1 LVAPSLTVADVALHN
16 RLPVSYQRSVS
27 TNIDAF
33 TEKHMIEARNYS
45 ARETLRNGL
54 GVCIRAARPDDSD
67 LLIEAFHK
75 LDPESIY
82 LRFFGPKKEFSPA
95 DMKRFREADFDTRVI
110 LLCTVQEDGREIAI
124 ASGTYVRS
132 GDLAAE
138 VAFLV
143 EEDYHRLGIA
153 RRLLTHLGKIATAA
167 GIRTFIAE
175 VLPHNT
181 AMLGV
186 FGRCGW
192 PMTTRSAD
200 GVIHITL
207 DLNPSEQQE

>member
-1 LVAPSLTVADVALHN
+1 M
-16 RLPVSYQRSVS
+16 
-27 TNIDAF
+27 IDARDYLV
-33 TEKHMIEARNYS
+33 H
-45 ARETLRNGL
+45 ETLRNDL
-54 GVCIRAARPDDSD
+54 AVCIRAVRPEDGD

-82 LRFFGPKKEFSPA
+82 LRFFGPKKEISA
-95 DMKRFREADFDTRVI
+95 AELKTLREADFDTRVI
-110 LLCTVQEDGREIAI
+110 LVCTLQEQGREIVI
-124 ASGTYVRS
+124 ASGTYVRC
-132 GDLAAE
+132 GDTVAE

-167 GIRTFIAE
+167 GIRIFVAE
-175 VLPHNT
+175 VLPQNA

-192 PMTTRSAD
+192 PMVTRNAD
-200 GVIHITL
+200 GVIHVTL
-207 DLNPSEQQE
+207 DLNPAEQ

>member
-1 LVAPSLTVADVALHN
+1 M
-16 RLPVSYQRSVS
+16 
-27 TNIDAF
+27 DASD
-33 TEKHMIEARNYS
+33 HRV
-45 ARETLRNGL
+45 RETLRNGL
-54 GVCIRAARPDDSD
+54 DICIRPARPDDSD

-82 LRFFGPKKEFSPA
+82 LRYFGSKKEISA
-95 DMKRFREADFDTRVI
+95 AELQRFREADFNNRVI
-110 LLCTVQEDGREIAI
+110 LICTVQQEGREIAI
-124 ASGTYVRS
+124 ASGTYARV
-132 GDLAAE
+132 GAAAAE

-153 RRLLTHLGKIATAA
+153 RRLLTQLGKIATDA
-167 GIRTFIAE
+167 GIRTFLAE

-192 PMTTRSAD
+192 PMTTHTAD
-200 GVIHITL
+200 GTTHITL
-207 DLNPSEQQE
+207 DLA

>member
-1 LVAPSLTVADVALHN
+1 M
-16 RLPVSYQRSVS
+16 
-27 TNIDAF
+27 ID
-33 TEKHMIEARNYS
+33 ARNYS

-54 GVCIRAARPDDSD
+54 EVCIRSARPEDSD

-82 LRFFGPKKEFSPA
+82 LRFFGPKKEISAA

-110 LLCTVQEDGREIAI
+110 LICTLQEGGRETAI

-132 GDLAAE
+132 GEAAAE
-138 VAFLV
+138 VAFIV

-153 RRLLTHLGKIATAA
+153 RRLLTHLGKIAVAA
-167 GIRTFIAE
+167 DIRTFIAE

-181 AMLGV
+181 AMLHV

-192 PMTTRSAD
+192 PMTTRTAD
-200 GVIHITL
+200 GVTHITL
-207 DLNPSEQQE
+207 DINPSEQQE

>member
-1 LVAPSLTVADVALHN
+1 MLRRTIEILYCSNQTF
-16 RLPVSYQRSVS
+16 LPIPTQQQ
-27 TNIDAF
+27 NKFMID
-33 TEKHMIEARNYS
+33 ARNYLV
-45 ARETLRNGL
+45 RETLRNGL
-54 GVCIRAARPDDSD
+54 SVCIRSARPDDSD

-75 LDPESIY
+75 LDPESVY
-82 LRFFGPKKEFSPA
+82 LRFFGPKKELSPG

-110 LLCTVQEDGREIAI
+110 LLCTAQEDGREIVI
-124 ASGTYVRS
+124 ASGTYARA
-132 GDLAAE
+132 GDAAAE
-138 VAFLV
+138 VAFVV

-192 PMTTRSAD
+192 PMSTRSAD
-200 GVIHITL
+200 GVTHITL
-207 DLNPSEQQE
+207 DLNPAEQ

>member
-1 LVAPSLTVADVALHN
+1 MAESTCN
-16 RLPVSYQRSVS
+16 EIYLPTWINQGKKRMS
-27 TNIDAF
+27 D
-33 TEKHMIEARNYS
+33 ARNYS
-45 ARETLRNGL
+45 VTETLRNGL
-54 GVCIRAARPDDSD
+54 EVCFRAAHPDDSD

-82 LRFFGPKKEFSPA
+82 LRFFGPKKEISPA
-95 DMKRFREADFDTRVI
+95 DLKRFREADFINRVI
-110 LLCTVQEDGREIAI
+110 LLCTVQENGREIVI
-124 ASGTYVRS
+124 ASGTYAGAEGAV
-132 GDLAAE
+132 AE
-138 VAFLV
+138 VAFIV

-153 RRLLTHLGKIATAA
+153 RRLLTHLGKIATAV

-192 PMTTRSAD
+192 PMTTHSAD

-207 DLNPSEQQE
+207 DLNPAEQQP